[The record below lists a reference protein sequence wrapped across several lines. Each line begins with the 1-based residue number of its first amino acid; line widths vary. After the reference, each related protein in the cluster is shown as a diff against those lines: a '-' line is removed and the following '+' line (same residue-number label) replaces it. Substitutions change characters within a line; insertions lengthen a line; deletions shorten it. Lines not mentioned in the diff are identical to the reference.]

1 MIILVSGGLD
11 SYIAC
16 RYLEED
22 NSGYILKALFID
34 YHGKYTKKEKA
45 VCERLYPKLLVD
57 DTLNF
62 NNIES
67 GKKAFIK
74 NRNAYFA
81 LIASNYGE
89 RIVMGGLKDDN
100 VGDKSPESFLAMERL
115 LNTIDTKNQYSV
127 ISPFW
132 RKTKSDI
139 IKWYLEYG
147 FDVEDLLQ
155 TTSCYHPTEHFCGK
169 CPSCFRKWCAFS
181 DNNIAHY
188 LPTFKNKELVE
199 TYLNNIKSYDL
210 QRQQSIKDAAKKMG
224 AM

>member
-1 MIILVSGGLD
+1 MILLVSGGLD

-16 RYLEED
+16 RYLEESD
-22 NSGYILKALFID
+22 TGYAIQPLYID
-34 YHGKYTKKEKA
+34 YRGKYTKKEKA

-57 DTLNF
+57 DTFNF
-62 NNIES
+62 NGVES

-81 LIASNYGE
+81 LIASNYGTT
-89 RIVMGGLKDDN
+89 IVMGGLKDDK
-100 VGDKSPESFLAMERL
+100 VGDKSPEAFIAMENL
-115 LNTIDTKNQYSV
+115 LNTINPHEVFTV
-127 ISPFW
+127 FSPFW
-132 RKTKSDI
+132 KKTKSEI
-139 IKWYLEYG
+139 IKWYINSGYEIN
-147 FDVEDLLQ
+147 DLLQ

-188 LPTFKNKELVE
+188 LPMFKNKELVE

-224 AM
+224 AI